1 MPVPVYSAAFEGRV
15 SKISQ
20 DEQGTRLTYI
30 KVTGGILKA
39 KTLLKE
45 DTASGESWQ
54 QKADALH
61 LYSGAKFVPLAAT
74 EAGTVCAVTGLG
86 YT

>member
-30 KVTGGILKA
+30 KVTGGRLKA

-45 DTASGESWQ
+45 DTASGE
-54 QKADALH
+54 
-61 LYSGAKFVPLAAT
+61 
-74 EAGTVCAVTGLG
+74 
-86 YT
+86 